1 MAGITDDDLLVF
13 WVRLC
18 DDMIF
23 LLIWCDPIK
32 KIQLLEEVM
41 RASATLPLSGTIVR
55 LPLLPINLAFLHLS
69 NYEILITV
77 H

>member
-23 LLIWCDPIK
+23 LLIWCERKKIK
-32 KIQLLEEVM
+32 KNQLFFPYISWDKYHYAPILLLVI
-41 RASATLPLSGTIVR
+41 LSSKR
-55 LPLLPINLAFLHLS
+55 PS
-69 NYEILITV
+69 
-77 H
+77 